1 MSVPSDL
8 DPGSLMVSVKI
19 VVSGGFGV
27 GKTTFVAAVS
37 EVEPL
42 LTEADMTEVSAG
54 VDQLDATPD
63 KHTTTVAL
71 DFGRIG
77 LDEGLRLYLFGTP
90 GQTRYT
96 FLWDDLVQG
105 ALGAVVLVDT
115 RRVEDC
121 FTSIDFFE
129 ERGLPFL
136 VAVNQF
142 ADEAAFGLEEVREA
156 LQLSPGVPLMRCD
169 ARTRESVKSVLIA
182 LVEELIARRLAE
194 SPEPLARL

>member
-1 MSVPSDL
+1 MSAPSDPPML
-8 DPGSLMVSVKI
+8 VISVKI

-42 LTEADMTEVSAG
+42 LTEADMTDRSVG
-54 VDQLDATPD
+54 VDDTRATPD

-71 DFGRIG
+71 DFGRIS

-96 FLWDDLVQG
+96 FLWDDLVHG

-129 ERGLPFL
+129 ERGLPFI
-136 VAVNQF
+136 VAVNDF
-142 ADEAAFGLEEVREA
+142 SGADRFDLEEVREA
-156 LQLSPGVPLMRCD
+156 LQLSAAVPLVRCD
-169 ARTRESVKSVLIA
+169 ARHRDSVKAVLIA
-182 LVEELIARRLAE
+182 LVEELIAQRLAE
-194 SPEPLARL
+194 QADLGVRL

>member
-1 MSVPSDL
+1 
-8 DPGSLMVSVKI
+8 MVSVKI

-54 VDQLDATPD
+54 VDRLDSTPD

-129 ERGLPFL
+129 ERELPFI

-142 ADEAAFGLEEVREA
+142 ADETAFGLDEVREA
-156 LQLSPGVPLMRCD
+156 LQLPADVPLVRCD
-169 ARTRESVKSVLIA
+169 ARNRASVKAVLVS
-182 LVEELIARRLAE
+182 LVEELISRRL
-194 SPEPLARL
+194 STTSDPPARLRPVGRP

>member
-1 MSVPSDL
+1 MSEPSN
-8 DPGSLMVSVKI
+8 PGLPAPMVSVKI

-42 LTEADMTEVSAG
+42 LTEADMTEKSTG
-54 VDQLDATPD
+54 VDRNDGTPQ

-71 DFGRIG
+71 DFGRIS

-90 GQTRYT
+90 GQARYT
-96 FLWDDLVQG
+96 FLWEDLVQG

-115 RRVEDC
+115 RRIEDC

-129 ERGLPFL
+129 ERGLPFI

-142 ADEAAFGLEEVREA
+142 PTQEKYDLAEIREA
-156 LQLSPGVPLMRCD
+156 LQLPGDVPIVRCD
-169 ARTRESVKSVLIA
+169 ARTKASVKGVLIA
-182 LVEELIARRLAE
+182 LVEELIARRLARE
-194 SPEPLARL
+194 TDSMVRL

>member
-1 MSVPSDL
+1 MSAPSDMGTA
-8 DPGSLMVSVKI
+8 PPMVSVKI
-19 VVSGGFGV
+19 VISGGFGV
-27 GKTTFVAAVS
+27 GKTTFVSAVS

-42 LTEADMTEVSAG
+42 LTEADMTEVSSG
-54 VDQLDATPD
+54 VDPLDATPD

-90 GQTRYT
+90 GQTRYS
-96 FLWDDLVQG
+96 FLWEDLVHG

-115 RRVEDC
+115 RRIEDC

-129 ERGLPFL
+129 DRGLPFL

-142 ADEAAFGLEEVREA
+142 AEETAFALDEVRDA
-156 LQLSPGVPLMRCD
+156 LQLSPRVPLIRCD
-169 ARTRESVKSVLIA
+169 ARRRESVKGVLIA
-182 LVEELIARRLAE
+182 LVEELIARQLAE
-194 SPEPLARL
+194 TAQPLARL

>member
-142 ADEAAFGLEEVREA
+142 ADEATFGLEEVREA

>member
-1 MSVPSDL
+1 VSVPSDL

-142 ADEAAFGLEEVREA
+142 ADEATFGLEEVREA
-156 LQLSPGVPLMRCD
+156 LQLSPGVPLIRCD

>member
-1 MSVPSDL
+1 VSVPSDL

>member
-1 MSVPSDL
+1 MSAPSDHSA
-8 DPGSLMVSVKI
+8 PMVSVKI

-42 LTEADMTEVSAG
+42 LTEADMTEASSG
-54 VDQLDATPD
+54 VDRLDGTPN

-71 DFGRIG
+71 DFGRIS

-96 FLWDDLVQG
+96 FLWDDLVHG

-115 RRVEDC
+115 RRIEDC

-129 ERGLPFL
+129 ERGLPFI

-142 ADEAAFGLEEVREA
+142 PDESAFGLDEVREA
-156 LQLSPGVPLMRCD
+156 LQLPADIPMVRCD
-169 ARTRESVKSVLIA
+169 ARNRESVKSVLIS
-182 LVEELIARRLAE
+182 LVEELITRRLAE
-194 SPEPLARL
+194 AAEPMARL

>member
-1 MSVPSDL
+1 VSVPSDL

-142 ADEAAFGLEEVREA
+142 ADEATFGLEEVREA

-182 LVEELIARRLAE
+182 LVEELIARRLAQ